1 MGYRPTEGAL
11 IPSST
16 PDPRRWKALWVI
28 AVAQFLVIMDT
39 SIIGVA
45 LPDIQAALGFSQAD
59 LSWVFNAYVVAFG
72 GLLLLGG
79 KLSDVF
85 GPRRLFTA
93 GFALLI
99 AGSLLAGLADATGT
113 EIAGRAVQGAAA
125 ALIAPAALTLLM
137 VLFSHD
143 PRELTKAMGLYGAA
157 APAGGT
163 AGVFLGGVLTDALD
177 WRWTL
182 LINVPLALIVL
193 AATPRLLPAGLTR
206 RGRIDIAGAV
216 LATGGL
222 AAAVFAI
229 VRANEVG
236 WGAAQTLLVLGGGIA
251 ALAVFMVLQ
260 ARRRDP
266 LMPLSVFRIPNLGP
280 ANAVMALLGAA
291 WIPMWFTANL
301 WLQQVSG
308 AGAFEAGAALLPMTI
323 LIMVVMVGVV
333 GRLIAR
339 YGVKVPMVAGL
350 GILTA
355 GIALFATVPSD
366 GGGYASSFLPASLVA
381 ALGMSLTFIPAMM
394 AAIGAAP
401 PEQGGLASG
410 IVNTT
415 YQVGSALG
423 LAAITA
429 LSVAF
434 GADQL
439 GNPAELTDGF
449 HAAFL
454 GSAGIALVAGL
465 IALAFVRAP
474 RAASEPADTTPER
487 ELVRV

>member
-1 MGYRPTEGAL
+1 M
-11 IPSST
+11 SSVT
-16 PDPRRWKALWVI
+16 PDPRRWKALWII
-28 AVAQFLVIMDT
+28 AAAQFLVIMDT

-45 LPDIQAALGFSQAD
+45 LPDIQRELGFSQAD

-79 KLSDVF
+79 KLSDVY
-85 GPRRLFTA
+85 GPRRLFAA
-93 GFALLI
+93 GFALLA
-99 AGSLLAGLADATGT
+99 AGSLVAGLADTTGI

-143 PRELTKAMGLYGAA
+143 PGELTKAMGLFGAA

-163 AGVFLGGVLTDALD
+163 AGVFLGGVLTDGLD

-182 LINVPLALIVL
+182 LVNIPLALAVL
-193 AATPRLLPAGLTR
+193 AATPRLLPVGPTR
-206 RGRIDIAGAV
+206 QGRIDVAGAV
-216 LATGGL
+216 TATGGL
-222 AAAVFAI
+222 AAVVFAI

-236 WGAAQTLLVLGGGIA
+236 WGSSETLLTLGGGLL
-251 ALAVFMVLQ
+251 ALGAFVVIQ
-260 ARRRDP
+260 AKRRDP
-266 LMPLSVFRIPNLGP
+266 LMPLSVLRIPNLAS
-280 ANAVMALLGAA
+280 ANVVMALLGAA

-301 WLQQVSG
+301 WLQQVLGSG
-308 AGAFEAGAALLPMTI
+308 PFEAGAALLPMTV
-323 LIMVVMVGVV
+323 LIMAVMVGVV
-333 GRLIAR
+333 ARLIAR

-350 GILTA
+350 AILTA
-355 GIALFATVPSD
+355 GIALFVTVPSD
-366 GGGYASSFLPASLVA
+366 GGGYATTFLPASLIA

-401 PEQGGLASG
+401 PEQGGLAAG

-429 LSVAF
+429 LSLAF
-434 GADQL
+434 GADQV

-454 GSAGIALVAGL
+454 GAAGIALVAGL
-465 IALAFVRAP
+465 IALATVRVP
-474 RAASEPADTTPER
+474 RAVSEPVADAAREPELAR
-487 ELVRV
+487 AA

>member
-1 MGYRPTEGAL
+1 MSTT
-11 IPSST
+11 T
-16 PDPRRWKALWVI
+16 PDPRRWKALWII

-45 LPDIQAALGFSQAD
+45 LPDIQRALGFSQAD

-79 KLSDVF
+79 KLSDVY
-85 GPRRLFTA
+85 GPRKLFSA
-93 GFALLI
+93 GFGLLL
-99 AGSLLAGLADATGT
+99 AGSLVAGLADTTAV
-113 EIAGRAVQGAAA
+113 EIAGRAIQGAAA

-143 PRELTKAMGLYGAA
+143 AGELTKAMGLYGAA

-163 AGVFLGGVLTDALD
+163 AGVFLGGVLTDGLD

-182 LINVPLALIVL
+182 LINVPIALAVL
-193 AATPRLLPAGLTR
+193 ASTPRLLPQGATR
-206 RGRIDIAGAV
+206 RGRIDLAGAV
-216 LATGGL
+216 TATAGL
-222 AAAVFAI
+222 AATVFAI
-229 VRANEVG
+229 VRANDVG
-236 WGAAQTLLVLGGGIA
+236 WGSSQTLMVLGGGLA
-251 ALAVFMVLQ
+251 ALAAFVVIQ
-260 ARRRDP
+260 ATRRDP
-266 LMPLSVFRIPNLGP
+266 LMPLSVFRIPNLAA
-280 ANAVMALLGAA
+280 ANVVMALLGAA

-301 WLQQVSG
+301 WLQQVLGSG
-308 AGAFEAGAALLPMTI
+308 PFEAGAALLPMTV
-323 LIMVVMVGVV
+323 LIMVIMVGFVARV
-333 GRLIAR
+333 IAR

-355 GIALFATVPSD
+355 GIALFVTVPAD
-366 GGGYASSFLPASLVA
+366 GGGYAGAFLPASLVA

-429 LSVAF
+429 LSLAF

-454 GSAGIALVAGL
+454 GAAGIALAAGL
-465 IALAFVRAP
+465 IALATVRVP
-474 RAASEPADTTPER
+474 HAASEPADTADEPE
-487 ELVRV
+487 LAQAA

>member
-1 MGYRPTEGAL
+1 M
-11 IPSST
+11 SSVT
-16 PDPRRWKALWVI
+16 PDPRRWKALWII

-45 LPDIQAALGFSQAD
+45 LPDIQHELGFSQAD

-72 GLLLLGG
+72 GLLMLGG
-79 KLSDVF
+79 KLADVY

-93 GFALLI
+93 GFVLLA
-99 AGSLLAGLADATGT
+99 AGSLLAGLADAPGT

-143 PRELTKAMGLYGAA
+143 PRELTRAMGLYGAA

-163 AGVFLGGVLTDALD
+163 AGVFLGGVLTDGLD

-182 LINVPLALIVL
+182 LINVPLAVAVL
-193 AATPRLLPAGLTR
+193 VATPRLLPAGLRR
-206 RGRIDIAGAV
+206 RGRIDVAGAIT
-216 LATGGL
+216 ATAGL
-222 AAAVFAI
+222 AATVFAI
-229 VRANEVG
+229 VRANEAG
-236 WGAAQTLLVLGGGIA
+236 WGSPETLLTLGAGLL
-251 ALAVFMVLQ
+251 ALGAFVALQ
-260 ARRRDP
+260 ANRRDP
-266 LMPLSVFRIPNLGP
+266 LMPLSVFRIPNLAS
-280 ANAVMALLGAA
+280 ANVVMALLGAA

-301 WLQQVSG
+301 WLQQVLGSG
-308 AGAFEAGAALLPMTI
+308 PFAAGAALLPMTI
-323 LIMVVMVGVV
+323 LIMAVMVVV
-333 GRLIAR
+333 VARLIAR
-339 YGVKVPMVAGL
+339 YGVKIPMVAGL
-350 GILTA
+350 AILTA

-366 GGGYASSFLPASLVA
+366 GGGYASAFLPASLIA

-429 LSVAF
+429 LSLAS

-454 GSAGIALVAGL
+454 GAAGIALVAGV
-465 IALAFVRAP
+465 IALATLRVP
-474 RAASEPADTTPER
+474 RPASESLDAAAEQ
-487 ELVRV
+487 ELAQAA

>member
-1 MGYRPTEGAL
+1 MPNL
-11 IPSST
+11 N
-16 PDPRRWKALWVI
+16 PDPRRWKALWII

-45 LPDIQAALGFSQAD
+45 LPDIQKALGFNQAD

-79 KLSDVF
+79 KLSDVY

-93 GFALLI
+93 GFALLA
-99 AGSLLAGLADATGT
+99 AGSLVAGLADTAGI
-113 EIAGRAVQGAAA
+113 EVAGRALQGAAA

-143 PRELTKAMGLYGAA
+143 PGELTKAMGLYGAA

-163 AGVFLGGVLTDALD
+163 AGVFLGGVLTDGLD

-182 LINVPLALIVL
+182 LINVPIAVAVLI
-193 AATPRLLPAGLTR
+193 AAPRLLPAGMTR
-206 RGRIDIAGAV
+206 KGRIDVAGAV
-216 LATGGL
+216 SATAGL
-222 AAAVFAI
+222 AATVFAV

-236 WGAAQTLLVLGGGIA
+236 WGSAETLLVLAGGLLAIA
-251 ALAVFMVLQ
+251 TFVSIQ
-260 ARRRDP
+260 SRRRDP
-266 LMPLSVFRIPNLGP
+266 LMPLSVFRVPNLAS
-280 ANAVMALLGAA
+280 ANVVMALLGAA

-301 WLQQVSG
+301 WLQQVLG
-308 AGAFEAGAALLPMTI
+308 AGAFAAGAALLPMTI
-323 LIMVVMVGVV
+323 LIMAVMVGVV

-339 YGVKVPMVAGL
+339 FGVKVPMVAGL
-350 GILTA
+350 GILTV

-366 GGGYASSFLPASLVA
+366 GGGYATAFLPASLLA

-401 PEQGGLASG
+401 PEQAGIASG

-429 LSVAF
+429 LSLAL

-465 IALAFVRAP
+465 VALATVRVP
-474 RAASEPADTTPER
+474 RAASEPAHESAPEP
-487 ELVRV
+487 ELARAA

>member
-1 MGYRPTEGAL
+1 MQ
-11 IPSST
+11 ST
-16 PDPRRWKALWVI
+16 NPDPRRWKALWII

-45 LPDIQAALGFSQAD
+45 LPDIQRALDFSPAD

-79 KLSDVF
+79 KLSDVY
-85 GPRRLFTA
+85 GPRKLFTA
-93 GFALLI
+93 GFGLLA
-99 AGSLLAGLADATGT
+99 AGSLVAGLAETT
-113 EIAGRAVQGAAA
+113 TIEIAGRAIQGAAA

-143 PRELTKAMGLYGAA
+143 GRELTKAMGLYGAA

-163 AGVFLGGVLTDALD
+163 AGVFLGGVLTDGLD

-182 LINVPLALIVL
+182 LINVPLAIAVLI
-193 AATPRLLPAGLTR
+193 ATPRLLPAGMTR
-206 RGRIDIAGAV
+206 KGRIDLAGAIT
-216 LATGGL
+216 ATGGL
-222 AAAVFAI
+222 AATVFAI
-229 VRANEVG
+229 VRANEAG
-236 WGAAQTLLVLGGGIA
+236 WGSSETLLTLAGGLL
-251 ALAVFMVLQ
+251 ALVAFVAIQ
-260 ARRRDP
+260 ARRSDP
-266 LMPLSVFRIPNLGP
+266 LMPLSVFRIPNLAS
-280 ANAVMALLGAA
+280 ANVVMALLGAA

-301 WLQQVSG
+301 WLQQVLGSG
-308 AGAFEAGAALLPMTI
+308 AFAAGAALLPMTI
-323 LIMVVMVGVV
+323 LIMAIMVGVV

-366 GGGYASSFLPASLVA
+366 GGGYVTAFLPASLIA

-429 LSVAF
+429 LSLAF

-439 GNPAELTDGF
+439 GDPAELTDAF

-454 GSAGIALVAGL
+454 GAAGIALVAGI
-465 IALAFVRAP
+465 IALASVRMP
-474 RAASEPADTTPER
+474 RAASEPADTAPEP
-487 ELVRV
+487 ELAQAA

>member
-1 MGYRPTEGAL
+1 MAP
-11 IPSST
+11 PT

-79 KLSDVF
+79 KLADVY
-85 GPRRLFTA
+85 GPRRLFVT
-93 GFALLI
+93 GFALLA
-99 AGSLLAGLADATGT
+99 AGSLVAGLADSTGV
-113 EIAGRAVQGAAA
+113 EIAGRAIQGAAA

-143 PRELTKAMGLYGAA
+143 PGELTKAMGLYGAA

-163 AGVFLGGVLTDALD
+163 AGVFLGGVLTDGLD

-182 LINVPLALIVL
+182 LINVPLAIGVL
-193 AATPRLLPAGLTR
+193 AVTPRLLPAGVTR
-206 RGRIDIAGAV
+206 RGRIDLAGAV
-216 LATGGL
+216 TATAGL
-222 AAAVFAI
+222 AATVFAI

-236 WGAAQTLLVLGGGIA
+236 WGSAETLLVLGGGLL
-251 ALAVFMVLQ
+251 ALAAFVAIQ
-260 ARRRDP
+260 ATRRDP
-266 LMPLSVFRIPNLGP
+266 LMPLSVFRIPNLAS
-280 ANAVMALLGAA
+280 ANVVMALLGAA

-301 WLQQVSG
+301 WLQQVLGS
-308 AGAFEAGAALLPMTI
+308 GAFEAGAALLPMTV
-323 LIMVVMVGVV
+323 LIMIVMVGVV
-333 GRLIAR
+333 ARLIAR
-339 YGVKVPMVAGL
+339 YGVKAPMVAGL
-350 GILTA
+350 VILTA

-366 GGGYASSFLPASLVA
+366 GGGYASAFLPASLVA

-429 LSVAF
+429 LSLAF

-454 GSAGIALVAGL
+454 GASGIALVAGL
-465 IALAFVRAP
+465 IALATVRVP
-474 RAASEPADTTPER
+474 RAASEPVAPAAEPE
-487 ELVRV
+487 LAQAAA

>member
-1 MGYRPTEGAL
+1 MPET
-11 IPSST
+11 T
-16 PDPRRWKALWVI
+16 PDPRRWKALWII

-79 KLSDVF
+79 KLSDVY
-85 GPRRLFTA
+85 GPRKLFSA
-93 GFALLI
+93 GFALLA
-99 AGSLLAGLADATGT
+99 AGSLVAGLADTTGV
-113 EIAGRAVQGAAA
+113 EIAGRAIQGAAA

-143 PRELTKAMGLYGAA
+143 PGELTKAMGLYGAA

-163 AGVFLGGVLTDALD
+163 AGVFLGGVLTDGLD

-182 LINVPLALIVL
+182 LVNVPLAIAVL
-193 AATPRLLPAGLTR
+193 AATPRLLPAGPTR
-206 RGRIDIAGAV
+206 RGRIDLAGAV
-216 LATGGL
+216 TATAGL
-222 AAAVFAI
+222 AATVFAI
-229 VRANEVG
+229 VRANEAG
-236 WGAAQTLLVLGGGIA
+236 WGSAETLLTLAGGVA
-251 ALAVFMVLQ
+251 ALAAFVAIQ

-266 LMPLSVFRIPNLGP
+266 LMPLSVLRIPNLAS
-280 ANAVMALLGAA
+280 ANVVMALLGAA

-301 WLQQVSG
+301 WLQQVLGS
-308 AGAFEAGAALLPMTI
+308 GAFEAGAALLPMTV
-323 LIMVVMVGVV
+323 LIMIVMVGVV
-333 GRLIAR
+333 ARLIAR
-339 YGVKVPMVAGL
+339 YGFKAPMVAGL
-350 GILTA
+350 LILTA
-355 GIALFATVPSD
+355 GIALFATVPSG
-366 GGGYASSFLPASLVA
+366 GGGYATAFLPASLIA

-429 LSVAF
+429 LSLAF

-454 GSAGIALVAGL
+454 GAAGIALAAGL
-465 IALAFVRAP
+465 IALATVRAP
-474 RAASEPADTTPER
+474 HAASEPAETAPEP
-487 ELVRV
+487 ELAAAA

>member
-1 MGYRPTEGAL
+1 MTDN
-11 IPSST
+11 T
-16 PDPRRWKALWVI
+16 PDPRRWKALWII

-45 LPDIQAALGFSQAD
+45 LPDIQRALGFSQAD

-79 KLSDVF
+79 KLSDVY

-93 GFALLI
+93 GFGLLA
-99 AGSLLAGLADATGT
+99 AGSLVAGLADTAAV
-113 EIAGRAVQGAAA
+113 EIAGRAIQGAAA

-143 PRELTKAMGLYGAA
+143 GRELTKALGLYGAA

-163 AGVFLGGVLTDALD
+163 AGVFLGGVLTDGLD

-182 LINVPLALIVL
+182 LINVPLAIAVLI
-193 AATPRLLPAGLTR
+193 AAPRLLPAGPSR
-206 RGRIDIAGAV
+206 RGRIDIAGAIT
-216 LATGGL
+216 ATAGL
-222 AAAVFAI
+222 AATVFAI
-229 VRANEVG
+229 VRANDAG
-236 WGAAQTLLVLGGGIA
+236 WGSAETLLTLAGGLL
-251 ALAVFMVLQ
+251 ALAAFVAIQ
-260 ARRRDP
+260 AKRRDP
-266 LMPLSVFRIPNLGP
+266 LMPLGVFRLPNLAS
-280 ANAVMALLGAA
+280 ANVVMALLGAA

-301 WLQQVSG
+301 WLQQVLGSG
-308 AGAFEAGAALLPMTI
+308 PFEAGAALLPMTI
-323 LIMVVMVGVV
+323 LIMVIMVGVV
-333 GRLIAR
+333 ARLIAR

-355 GIALFATVPSD
+355 GIALFAAVPSD
-366 GGGYASSFLPASLVA
+366 GGGYAGVFLPASLIA
-381 ALGMSLTFIPAMM
+381 AIGMSLTFIPAMM

-429 LSVAF
+429 LSLSF
-434 GADQL
+434 GADRI
-439 GNPAELTDGF
+439 GDPAELTDGF

-454 GSAGIALVAGL
+454 GAAGIALVAGV

-474 RAASEPADTTPER
+474 RAASEAVADASEPE
-487 ELVRV
+487 LAQAA

>member
-1 MGYRPTEGAL
+1 MPN
-11 IPSST
+11 SN
-16 PDPRRWKALWVI
+16 PDPRRWKALWII

-45 LPDIQAALGFSQAD
+45 LPDIQKELGFSQAD

-79 KLSDVF
+79 KLSDVY
-85 GPRRLFTA
+85 GPRKLFTA
-93 GFALLI
+93 GFALLA
-99 AGSLLAGLADATGT
+99 AGSLVAGLADTAGI
-113 EIAGRAVQGAAA
+113 EIAGRAIQGAAA

-143 PRELTKAMGLYGAA
+143 PGELTKAIGLYGAA

-163 AGVFLGGVLTDALD
+163 AGVFLGGVLTDGLD

-182 LINVPLALIVL
+182 LINVPLAIAVL
-193 AATPRLLPAGLTR
+193 VATPRLLPVGPTR

-216 LATGGL
+216 TATAGL
-222 AAAVFAI
+222 AATVFAI
-229 VRANEVG
+229 VRANEAG
-236 WGAAQTLLVLGGGIA
+236 WGSSETLLTLAGGLL
-251 ALAVFMVLQ
+251 ALAGFVAIQ
-260 ARRRDP
+260 AKRRDP
-266 LMPLSVFRIPNLGP
+266 LMALSVFRIPNLAS
-280 ANAVMALLGAA
+280 ANVVMALLGAA

-301 WLQQVSG
+301 WLQQVLGS
-308 AGAFEAGAALLPMTI
+308 GAFEAGAALLPMTV
-323 LIMVVMVGVV
+323 LIMVIMVGVV
-333 GRLIAR
+333 ARLIAR

-350 GILTA
+350 AILTA
-355 GIALFATVPSD
+355 GIALFATVPAD
-366 GGGYASSFLPASLVA
+366 GGGYATTFLPASLIA

-394 AAIGAAP
+394 TAIGAAP

-429 LSVAF
+429 LSLAF
-434 GADQL
+434 GAGQL
-439 GNPAELTDGF
+439 GDPAELTDGF

-454 GSAGIALVAGL
+454 GAAGIALVAGI
-465 IALAFVRAP
+465 IALATVRVP
-474 RAASEPADTTPER
+474 RAASEPADTAPEQ
-487 ELVRV
+487 ELAQAA

>member
-1 MGYRPTEGAL
+1 M
-11 IPSST
+11 PSVT
-16 PDPRRWKALWVI
+16 PDPRRWKALWII

-45 LPDIQAALGFSQAD
+45 LPDIQRELGFSQAD

-79 KLSDVF
+79 KLSDVY

-93 GFALLI
+93 GFALLA
-99 AGSLLAGLADATGT
+99 AGSLVAGLADSTGI
-113 EIAGRAVQGAAA
+113 EIAGRAIQGAAA

-143 PRELTKAMGLYGAA
+143 GGELTKAMGLYGAA

-163 AGVFLGGVLTDALD
+163 AGVFLGGALTDGLD

-182 LINVPLALIVL
+182 LINIPIAVAVL
-193 AATPRLLPAGLTR
+193 AATPRLLPIGPRR
-206 RGRIDIAGAV
+206 RGRIDVAGAIT
-216 LATGGL
+216 ATAGL
-222 AAAVFAI
+222 AATVFAI
-229 VRANEVG
+229 VRANEAG
-236 WGAAQTLLVLGGGIA
+236 WGSSETLLTLAGGLL
-251 ALAVFMVLQ
+251 ALAAFVAIQ

-266 LMPLSVFRIPNLGP
+266 LMALSVFRIPNLAS
-280 ANAVMALLGAA
+280 ANVVMALLGAA

-301 WLQQVSG
+301 WLQQVLGSG
-308 AGAFEAGAALLPMTI
+308 PFEAGAALLPMTI
-323 LIMVVMVGVV
+323 LIMAIMVGVV
-333 GRLIAR
+333 ARVIAR
-339 YGVKVPMVAGL
+339 YGVKVPMVTGL
-350 GILTA
+350 AILTA

-366 GGGYASSFLPASLVA
+366 GGGYAGAFLPASLIA

-429 LSVAF
+429 LSLAF

-454 GSAGIALVAGL
+454 GAAGIALVAGL
-465 IALAFVRAP
+465 IALATVRVP
-474 RAASEPADTTPER
+474 RAASEPADAAVEQ
-487 ELVRV
+487 ELAQAA

>member
-1 MGYRPTEGAL
+1 MPAT
-11 IPSST
+11 S
-16 PDPRRWKALWVI
+16 PDPRRWKALWII
-28 AVAQFLVIMDT
+28 AAAQFLVIMDT

-45 LPDIQAALGFSQAD
+45 LPDIQHALGFSQAD

-79 KLSDVF
+79 KLSDVY

-93 GFALLI
+93 GFALL
-99 AGSLLAGLADATGT
+99 AGGSLVAGLADSAAV
-113 EIAGRAVQGAAA
+113 EIAGRAIQGAAA

-137 VLFSHD
+137 VLFAHD
-143 PRELTKAMGLYGAA
+143 GRELTKAMGLFGAA

-163 AGVFLGGVLTDALD
+163 AGVFLGGVLTDGLD

-182 LINVPLALIVL
+182 LINVPLALAVL
-193 AATPRLLPAGLTR
+193 VAAPRLLPAGPSR
-206 RGRIDIAGAV
+206 HGRIDLAGAIT
-216 LATGGL
+216 ATAGL
-222 AAAVFAI
+222 AATVFAI
-229 VRANEVG
+229 VRANEAG
-236 WGAAQTLLVLGGGIA
+236 WGSAETLLTLAGGVI
-251 ALAVFMVLQ
+251 ALAVFVAIQ
-260 ARRRDP
+260 AKRRDP
-266 LMPLSVFRIPNLGP
+266 LMPLGVFGLPNLAA
-280 ANAVMALLGAA
+280 ANVVMALLGAA

-301 WLQQVSG
+301 WLQQVLGSG
-308 AGAFEAGAALLPMTI
+308 PFEAGAALLPMTI
-323 LIMVVMVGVV
+323 LIMVVMIGVV
-333 GRLIAR
+333 ARLIAR

-350 GILTA
+350 AILTA
-355 GIALFATVPSD
+355 GIALFVTVPSD
-366 GGGYASSFLPASLVA
+366 GGGYAAAFLPASLIA

-429 LSVAF
+429 LSLAS

-454 GSAGIALVAGL
+454 GAAGIALAAGL
-465 IALAFVRAP
+465 IALATVRVP
-474 RAASEPADTTPER
+474 RAASEPVAPAAAEPE
-487 ELVRV
+487 LTLAA

>member
-1 MGYRPTEGAL
+1 MQST
-11 IPSST
+11 T

-45 LPDIQAALGFSQAD
+45 LPDIQRALDFSQAD

-79 KLSDVF
+79 KLSDVY
-85 GPRRLFTA
+85 GPRKLFSA
-93 GFALLI
+93 GFALLL
-99 AGSLLAGLADATGT
+99 AGSLVAGLADSTGI
-113 EIAGRAVQGAAA
+113 EIAGRAIQGAAA

-143 PRELTKAMGLYGAA
+143 RGELTKAMGLYGAA

-163 AGVFLGGVLTDALD
+163 AGVFLGGVLTDGLD

-182 LINVPLALIVL
+182 LINVPLALAVL
-193 AATPRLLPAGLTR
+193 AAAPRLLPAGFTR
-206 RGRIDIAGAV
+206 KGRIDLVGA
-216 LATGGL
+216 LTATTGL
-222 AAAVFAI
+222 AATVFAI

-236 WGAAQTLLVLGGGIA
+236 WGSSETLLTLAGGLL
-251 ALAVFMVLQ
+251 ALAVFVAIQ
-260 ARRRDP
+260 AYRRDP
-266 LMPLSVFRIPNLGP
+266 LMPLSVFRIPNLAA
-280 ANAVMALLGAA
+280 ANVVMALLGAA

-301 WLQQVSG
+301 WLQQVLGSG
-308 AGAFEAGAALLPMTI
+308 PFEAGAALLPMTI
-323 LIMVVMVGVV
+323 LIMVVMVAVV
-333 GRLIAR
+333 ARLIAR

-350 GILTA
+350 GILA
-355 GIALFATVPSD
+355 VGIALFVAVPSD
-366 GGGYASSFLPASLVA
+366 GGGYAGAFLPASLVA

-429 LSVAF
+429 LSLAS

-439 GNPAELTDGF
+439 GNPVELTDGF

-454 GSAGIALVAGL
+454 GAAGIALAAGL
-465 IALAFVRAP
+465 IALARVRVP
-474 RAASEPADTTPER
+474 RATSEPTDIAVEA
-487 ELVRV
+487 EVAQAA

>member
-1 MGYRPTEGAL
+1 M
-11 IPSST
+11 SSVR

-45 LPDIQAALGFSQAD
+45 LPDMQRALGFSQAD

-79 KLSDVF
+79 KLADVF
-85 GPRRLFTA
+85 GPRRVFSA

-99 AGSLLAGLADATGT
+99 VGSLVAGLAGSVGA
-113 EIAGRAVQGAAA
+113 EIAGRALQGAAA
-125 ALIAPAALTLLM
+125 ALIAPAALTLM
-137 VLFSHD
+137 MALFSHD

-163 AGVFLGGVLTDALD
+163 AGVFLGGVLTDGLD

-182 LINVPLALIVL
+182 LVNVPLALAVLAVAPALLPKGGTRRVGIDVAGAVTATAGL
-193 AATPRLLPAGLTR
+193 AAT
-206 RGRIDIAGAV
+206 
-216 LATGGL
+216 
-222 AAAVFAI
+222 VFAI

-236 WGAAQTLLVLGGGIA
+236 WGSAQTLLVLAGGLL
-251 ALAVFMVLQ
+251 ALAAFVALQ
-260 ARRRDP
+260 ATRRDP
-266 LMPLSVFRIPNLGP
+266 LMPLAVFRIPNLAS
-280 ANAVMALLGAA
+280 ANVVMALLGAA

-301 WLQQVSG
+301 WLQQVLGSG
-308 AGAFEAGAALLPMTI
+308 PFEAGAALLPMTV
-323 LIMVVMVGVV
+323 LIMIVMVGVV
-333 GRLIAR
+333 AKVIGR

-350 GILTA
+350 AILAA

-366 GGGYASSFLPASLVA
+366 GGGYASAFLPASLVA

-410 IVNTT
+410 IVNTS

-429 LSVAF
+429 LSIAF

-439 GNPAELTDGF
+439 GDPAELTNGF

-454 GSAGIALVAGL
+454 GAAGIALAAGL
-465 IALAFVRAP
+465 IALATVRVP
-474 RAASEPADTTPER
+474 RAASEPADTAAEPE
-487 ELVRV
+487 LAQAA

>member
-1 MGYRPTEGAL
+1 MSPA
-11 IPSST
+11 I
-16 PDPRRWKALWVI
+16 PDPRRWKALGVI

-45 LPDIQAALGFSQAD
+45 LPDIQQALGFSQAD

-79 KLSDVF
+79 KLSDVY
-85 GPRRLFTA
+85 GPRKLFTA
-93 GFALLI
+93 GFAVLVV
-99 AGSLLAGLADATGT
+99 GSLVAGLADSTGI
-113 EIAGRAVQGAAA
+113 EIAGRAIQGAAA

-143 PRELTKAMGLYGAA
+143 PGELTKAMGLYGAA

-163 AGVFLGGVLTDALD
+163 AGVFLGGVLTDGLD

-182 LINVPLALIVL
+182 LINVPLAIGVL
-193 AATPRLLPAGLTR
+193 AATPRLLPTGPTQ
-206 RGRIDIAGAV
+206 RGRIDLAGAIT
-216 LATGGL
+216 ATGGL
-222 AAAVFAI
+222 AATVFAI

-236 WGAAQTLLVLGGGIA
+236 WGSSQTLLVLAGGVT
-251 ALAVFMVLQ
+251 ALMAFAVIQ
-260 ARRRDP
+260 AKRRDP
-266 LMPLSVFRIPNLGP
+266 LMPASVLRVPNLVP
-280 ANAVMALLGAA
+280 ANVVMALLGAA

-301 WLQQVSG
+301 WLQQVLG
-308 AGAFEAGAALLPMTI
+308 AGAFEAGAALLPMTVV
-323 LIMVVMVGVV
+323 IMAVMVGVV
-333 GRLIAR
+333 SRLIAR

-350 GILTA
+350 GILTV

-366 GGGYASSFLPASLVA
+366 GGGYASAFLPASLIA

-429 LSVAF
+429 LSLAF

-454 GSAGIALVAGL
+454 GSAGIALVAGI
-465 IALAFVRAP
+465 IALATVRVP
-474 RAASEPADTTPER
+474 RAASEPADTAAEQ
-487 ELVRV
+487 EFAQAA